1 MKKQSILSL
10 VALVAIFMLTSCN
23 KYEAKTSTLKTQNDS
38 LNYALGLANGDGI
51 KNYYMKTDSSS
62 KPIIALMKALDKA
75 YKPGANKGEM
85 YKLGLEIGNSFKQL
99 KAKGLMNDSTLAFNE
114 KLVKQG
120 LVNAL
125 NGYSQGMTAKQ
136 AQDYIQKTMMKIQN
150 EKMKQQMHGMP
161 QQGPGAQGPGAQQ
174 GPQGQSAPQQAPQ
187 QAPQGQQ
194 APQPAK

>member
-10 VALVAIFMLTSCN
+10 VALVAIFVLTSCN
-23 KYEAKTSTLKTQNDS
+23 KYEAKSATLKTQNDS
-38 LNYALGLANGDGI
+38 LNYSLGLANGDGI

-62 KPIIALMKALDKA
+62 KPIIALMNALDKA

-85 YKLGLEIGNSFKQL
+85 YKLGMEIGNSFKQQ
-99 KAKGLMNDSTLAFNE
+99 KAKGLMGDSTMVFND

-125 NGYSQGMTAKQ
+125 NGFSQGMTAKE
-136 AQDYIQKTMMKIQN
+136 AQEYIQKTMKKIQD
-150 EKMKQQMHGMP
+150 EKMKQQMQSMP
-161 QQGPGAQGPGAQQ
+161 SMPQGPGQG
-174 GPQGQSAPQQAPQ
+174 Q

-194 APQPAK
+194 TPQEAPQQAPQPVK

>member
-10 VALVAIFMLTSCN
+10 VALVAIFLLTSCN

-62 KPIIALMKALDKA
+62 KPIIALMKSLDKA
-75 YKPGANKGEM
+75 FKPGANKGEM
-85 YKLGLEIGNSFKQL
+85 YKLGLEIGNSFKQQ
-99 KAKGLMNDSTLAFNE
+99 KAKGLMGDSTLTFND

-125 NGYSQGMTAKQ
+125 NGFNKGMTAKE
-136 AQDYIQKTMMKIQN
+136 AQEYIQRTMKRIQE
-150 EKMKQQMHGMP
+150 EKMRQQMPSMP
-161 QQGPGAQGPGAQQ
+161 QQGPGAQQ
-174 GPQGQSAPQQAPQ
+174 GPQGPQGQQAPQ
-187 QAPQGQQ
+187 QAPQ
-194 APQPAK
+194 PVK